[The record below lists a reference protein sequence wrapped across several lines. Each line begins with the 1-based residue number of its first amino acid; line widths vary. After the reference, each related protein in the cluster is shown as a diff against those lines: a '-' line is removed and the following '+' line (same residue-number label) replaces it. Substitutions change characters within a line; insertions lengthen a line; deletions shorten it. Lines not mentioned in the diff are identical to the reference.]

1 MLLSFL
7 LPVVIFLIAYL
18 ALGIAP
24 YGDQGAM
31 IIDSYHQYV
40 PFFSELHD
48 KIWHGD
54 SILYSWH
61 GSLGFNFV
69 AAGAYYLASPLNILL
84 ALFPDNCMVEAFETL
99 IILKIGLAGLAMY
112 LYLRRRND
120 RSDYAA
126 VIFADFYALGGFSVA
141 YNWNVM
147 WLDSFALFPLIIL
160 GLEKLI
166 DDRDGRIYTITLG
179 LAIFCNYYIGIM
191 ICIFLVLYAL
201 VYWFTKRRYGAKAFF
216 GDGMRFAFC
225 SLIGG
230 GLAAV
235 TLIPTYFAMTN
246 ASQGSPPSGWK
257 LYRNFLEVFR
267 QHFAMVEPTQLTG
280 APNIY
285 CGLAVALLAAFFLF
299 SRRFKWDEKL
309 VRIALTAFLLIS
321 TNVNVLDYVW
331 HGFHFPNNLPGRFS
345 FIYIFLMVQL
355 AWDAFQS
362 LRDIR
367 LPVYAGVFAAGAA
380 LFASGILVPDKKLP
394 VYTLI
399 VSGILLAVYAVLLI
413 AHKKE
418 WHLNI
423 KGHRLYPV
431 HLLLLLMTA
440 ELAANGIYGLCMN
453 GSVTRTSYM
462 SHDAAM
468 RQIRKAYDP
477 GDETFYRMEIA
488 QMQGRDDIMRY
499 HLNGLSYFSST
510 NDDRLEKFVGALGF
524 FNAGNK
530 FSYKGATPLTDAIL
544 GFRYIVSKGE
554 MSQPGENLTEIDEI
568 LEHKIYENCYPLS
581 VGFVADRQLSDW
593 RFVEGEPFSVQNDF
607 AHQAADV
614 GEDLFT
620 PVYVWD
626 PETEDLEITGTDEDR
641 WKYKKAGDAD
651 GKMIF
656 DLSFEDTADIYLYF
670 EASHCKNLKVV
681 RGEKSETF
689 SDKLGHIVHLGMCG
703 PDTDISLEF
712 TPDDDHETG
721 SVKLQMCAWHQ
732 DVFEEVY
739 DRLDDSQWII
749 NKASSRSLQGILD
762 AKKDG
767 LLMLS
772 IPYDLGW
779 KITVDGAKVDQE
791 PVGEGVMGIPVTAGE
806 HEIRMAYFPKGLGP
820 GLAFSGAA
828 LAVWIIMMLRQRK
841 KLKK

>member
-1 MLLSFL
+1 
-7 LPVVIFLIAYL
+7 
-18 ALGIAP
+18 
-24 YGDQGAM
+24 
-31 IIDSYHQYV
+31 
-40 PFFSELHD
+40 
-48 KIWHGD
+48 
-54 SILYSWH
+54 
-61 GSLGFNFV
+61 
-69 AAGAYYLASPLNILL
+69 
-84 ALFPDNCMVEAFETL
+84 MVEAFETL
-99 IILKIGLAGLAMY
+99 IILKVGLAGLFMY
-112 LYLRRRND
+112 LYLRHRTGRE
-120 RSDYAA
+120 DYAT
-126 VIFADFYALGGFSVA
+126 VILADFYALGGFSVA

-147 WLDSFALFPLIIL
+147 WLDSFALFPLIIM

-166 DDRDGRIYTITLG
+166 DNKDGRLYTITLG

-216 GDGMRFAFC
+216 GDGLRFAFC
-225 SLIGG
+225 SLISG
-230 GLAAV
+230 GLAAAA
-235 TLIPTYFAMTN
+235 LIPTVYAMSN

-285 CGLAVALLAAFFLF
+285 CGLAVALLAALFLF
-299 SRRFKWDEKL
+299 SKRFRKDEKL

-355 AWDAFQS
+355 ASDTIRS
-362 LRDIR
+362 LRDIQE
-367 LPVYAGVFAAGAA
+367 PVYVVIFGAGVI
-380 LFASGILVPDKKLP
+380 LFTGSILFSETDLP

-399 VSGILLAVYAVLLI
+399 VSGILLGLYALLLW

-418 WHLNI
+418 WTLPL
-423 KGHRLYPV
+423 KGFKVYPL

-462 SHDAAM
+462 SHDKAM
-468 RQIRKAYDP
+468 REIRKAYDP

-510 NDDRLEKFVGALGF
+510 NDDRVEKLIGALGF

-554 MSQPGENLTEIDEI
+554 MSQPGDNLVEIDEI

-581 VGFVADRQLSDW
+581 VGFVADTQLSDW
-593 RFVEGEPFSVQNDF
+593 RFVESDPFSVQNDF
-607 AHQAADV
+607 VHLAAGVWD
-614 GEDLFT
+614 DLFT

-626 PETEDLEITGTDEDR
+626 PETEGLEITGTDEDK
-641 WKYKKAGDAD
+641 WKYSKTGEDD
-651 GKMIF
+651 GKMT
-656 DLSFEDTADIYLYF
+656 FELFFEETEDIYLYF

-689 SDKLGHIVHLGMCG
+689 SDKLGHIVHLGVCG
-703 PDTDISLEF
+703 PDTDIVLEF
-712 TPDDDHETG
+712 TPDETHETG
-721 SVKLQMCAWHQ
+721 SVKVQLAAWHQ
-732 DVFEEVY
+732 DVFEEAY
-739 DRLDDSQWII
+739 DVLDDSQWII
-749 NKASSRSLQGILD
+749 TKASSRSLSGTLD

-767 LLMLS
+767 LMMLS

-779 KITVDGAKVDQE
+779 KIRVDGARVEPE
-791 PVGEGVMGIPVTAGE
+791 PVGEGIMGIPVIAGE
-806 HEIRMAYFPKGLGP
+806 HEIEMTYWPKGLSA
-820 GLAFSGAA
+820 GLAVSGAA
-828 LAVWIIMMLRQRK
+828 FAVWILMMLRQRK